1 MKKTLCAKMLH
12 IALSM
17 IFLLPLAATGES
29 DECPEFTTEHG
40 ATWISV
46 DWEICKDIK
55 PEEVR
60 FYLLEVTDLTLS
72 IHNSSEN
79 KFCPD
84 QECSRNM
91 TLLMPCLDYSV
102 SITLVMNDENNTV

>member
-1 MKKTLCAKMLH
+1 MLN
-12 IALSM
+12 IALWM
-17 IFLLPLAATGES
+17 IFLLSLAATGAS
-29 DECPEFTTEHG
+29 GDCPEFTTEHG

-46 DWEICKDIK
+46 DWEICDDKK

-60 FYLLEVTDLTLS
+60 FYLLEVTDLTLN

-84 QECSRNM
+84 RQCSRNM

-102 SITLVMNDENNTV
+102 SITLVTNDENNTV